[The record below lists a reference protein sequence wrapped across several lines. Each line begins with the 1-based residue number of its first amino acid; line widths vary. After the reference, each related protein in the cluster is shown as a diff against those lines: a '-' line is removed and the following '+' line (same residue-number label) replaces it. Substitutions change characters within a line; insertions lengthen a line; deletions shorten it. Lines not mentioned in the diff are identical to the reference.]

1 LRFKRKIKMKK
12 LLILIVL
19 LAPLLG
25 FAQNEESLKEAE
37 LNRFKV
43 MVAKDKA
50 GLESVLHKDLVYF
63 HSSGVQDSKE
73 TYIASILSGKSS
85 YLSIT
90 PEEMQ
95 QRVYGKT
102 GINTGII
109 LIQQQAADGT
119 LTPLRLR
126 FTDVFVF
133 ADKRWQMVSWQ
144 STKLVPAQKP

>member
-1 LRFKRKIKMKK
+1 MKK
-12 LLILIVL
+12 VLILLCL
-19 LAPLLG
+19 LAPMIS

-43 MVAKDKA
+43 MVAKDIP
-50 GLESVLHKDLVYF
+50 GLQAVLHKDLVYF
-63 HSSGVQDSKE
+63 HSSGAQDTKE
-73 TYIASILSGKSS
+73 SYIASIASGKSS
-85 YLSIT
+85 YVTIT

-102 GINTGII
+102 GINTGIVSI
-109 LIQQQAADGT
+109 LQQAADGVQT
-119 LTPLRLR
+119 TIRLR
-126 FTDVFVF
+126 YTDVFVY

>member
-1 LRFKRKIKMKK
+1 MKK
-12 LLILIVL
+12 VLILLCL
-19 LAPLLG
+19 LAPMIS

-43 MVAKDKA
+43 MVAKDIP
-50 GLESVLHKDLVYF
+50 GLQAVLHKDLVYF
-63 HSSGVQDSKE
+63 HSSGMQDSKD
-73 TYIASILSGKSS
+73 TYIASIASGKSS
-85 YLSIT
+85 YVTIT

-102 GINTGII
+102 GINTGIVNI
-109 LIQQQAADGT
+109 LQQATDGT
-119 LTPLRLR
+119 QTTVRLR
-126 FTDVFVF
+126 FTDVFVY

>member
-1 LRFKRKIKMKK
+1 MKK
-12 LLILIVL
+12 VLILFCL
-19 LAPLLG
+19 LAPMIS

-43 MVAKDKA
+43 MVAKDIP
-50 GLESVLHKDLVYF
+50 GLQAVLHKDLVYF
-63 HSSGVQDSKE
+63 HSSGMQDSKD
-73 TYIASILSGKSS
+73 TYIASIASGKSN
-85 YLSIT
+85 YVTIT

-102 GINTGII
+102 GINTGIVSI
-109 LIQQQAADGT
+109 LQQAADGVQT
-119 LTPLRLR
+119 TIRLR
-126 FTDVFVF
+126 FTDVFVY

>member
-1 LRFKRKIKMKK
+1 MRFKRKIQMKK

-19 LAPLLG
+19 LAPMLV

-43 MVAKDKA
+43 MVAKDIP
-50 GLESVLHKDLVYF
+50 GLQAVLHKDLVYF
-63 HSSGVQDSKE
+63 HSSGAQDTKD
-73 TYIASILSGKSS
+73 TYIASIASGKSS
-85 YLSIT
+85 YVMIT

-95 QRVYGKT
+95 HRVYGKT
-102 GINTGII
+102 GINTGIVSI
-109 LIQQQAADGT
+109 LQQAADGAQT
-119 LTPLRLR
+119 TIRLR
-126 FTDVFVF
+126 FTDVFVY

>member
-1 LRFKRKIKMKK
+1 MKK

-19 LAPLLG
+19 LSPMLV

-43 MVAKDKA
+43 MLAKDIP
-50 GLESVLHKDLVYF
+50 GLQAVLHKDLVYF
-63 HSSGVQDSKE
+63 HSSGVQDNKE
-73 TYIASILSGKSS
+73 SYIASIASGKSS
-85 YLSIT
+85 YVTIT

-102 GINTGII
+102 GINTGIVSI
-109 LIQQQAADGT
+109 LQQAADGAQT
-119 LTPLRLR
+119 TIRLR
-126 FTDVFVF
+126 FTDVFVY

>member
-1 LRFKRKIKMKK
+1 MKK
-12 LLILIVL
+12 IFMLLVL
-19 LAPLLG
+19 LAPMVG

-37 LNRFKV
+37 LNRFKL

-63 HSSGVQDSKE
+63 HSSGVQDSKDS
-73 TYIASILSGKSS
+73 YIASILTGKSS

-90 PEEMQ
+90 PEELQ
-95 QRVYGKT
+95 HRVYGKT

-109 LIQQQAADGT
+109 VIQQQAADGT

-126 FTDVFVF
+126 FTDVFVYV
-133 ADKRWQMVSWQ
+133 DKRWQMVSWQ

>member
-1 LRFKRKIKMKK
+1 MKK

-19 LAPLLG
+19 LAPMLV

-73 TYIASILSGKSS
+73 TYIASILTGKSS

-119 LTPLRLR
+119 LAPLRLR
-126 FTDVFVF
+126 FTDVFVY

>member
-1 LRFKRKIKMKK
+1 MKK
-12 LLILIVL
+12 LLILLCV

-37 LNRFKV
+37 LNRFKL

-50 GLESVLHKDLVYF
+50 SLESVLHKDLMYF
-63 HSSGVQDSKE
+63 HSSGAQDTKD

-95 QRVYGKT
+95 HRVYGKT

-126 FTDVFVF
+126 FTDVFVY

>member
-1 LRFKRKIKMKK
+1 MRFKRKIKMKK

-95 QRVYGKT
+95 HRVYGKT

-126 FTDVFVF
+126 FTDVFVY

>member
-1 LRFKRKIKMKK
+1 MKK
-12 LLILIVL
+12 VLILLCL
-19 LAPLLG
+19 LAPIIS

-43 MVAKDKA
+43 MVAKDIP
-50 GLESVLHKDLVYF
+50 GLQAVLHKDLVYF
-63 HSSGVQDSKE
+63 HSSGMQDSKD
-73 TYIASILSGKSS
+73 TYIASIASGKSS
-85 YLSIT
+85 YVTIT

-102 GINTGII
+102 GINTGIVSI
-109 LIQQQAADGT
+109 LQQAADGVQT
-119 LTPLRLR
+119 TIRLR
-126 FTDVFVF
+126 FTDVFVY

>member
-1 LRFKRKIKMKK
+1 MRFKRKIEMKK

-19 LAPLLG
+19 LAPMLV

-43 MVAKDKA
+43 MVAKDIP
-50 GLESVLHKDLVYF
+50 GLQAVLHKDLVYF
-63 HSSGVQDSKE
+63 HSSGAQDTKE
-73 TYIASILSGKSS
+73 SYIASIASGKSS
-85 YLSIT
+85 YVMIT

-95 QRVYGKT
+95 HRVYGKT
-102 GINTGII
+102 GINTGIVSI
-109 LIQQQAADGT
+109 LQQAADGAQT
-119 LTPLRLR
+119 TIRLR
-126 FTDVFVF
+126 FTDVFVY

>member
-1 LRFKRKIKMKK
+1 MRFKRKIKMKK
-12 LLILIVL
+12 LLILLCV

-73 TYIASILSGKSS
+73 TYIASILTGKSS

-109 LIQQQAADGT
+109 LIQQQAVDGT
-119 LTPLRLR
+119 LAPLRLR
-126 FTDVFVF
+126 FTDVFVY

>member
-1 LRFKRKIKMKK
+1 MKNG
-12 LLILIVL
+12 LILFCL
-19 LAPLLG
+19 LAPIIS

-43 MVAKDKA
+43 MVAKEIP
-50 GLESVLHKDLVYF
+50 GLQAVLHKDLVYF
-63 HSSGVQDSKE
+63 HSSGMQDSKD
-73 TYIASILSGKSS
+73 TYIASIVSGKSS
-85 YLSIT
+85 YVAIT

-102 GINTGII
+102 GINTGIVSI
-109 LIQQQAADGT
+109 LQQAADGAQT
-119 LTPLRLR
+119 TIRLR
-126 FTDVFVF
+126 FTDVFVY

>member
-1 LRFKRKIKMKK
+1 MKK
-12 LLILIVL
+12 VLILFCL
-19 LAPLLG
+19 LAPMIS

-43 MVAKDKA
+43 MVAKDIP
-50 GLESVLHKDLVYF
+50 GLQAVLHKDLVYF
-63 HSSGVQDSKE
+63 HSSGMQDSKD
-73 TYIASILSGKSS
+73 TYIASIASGKSS
-85 YLSIT
+85 YVTII

-102 GINTGII
+102 GINTGIVSI
-109 LIQQQAADGT
+109 LQQAADGVQT
-119 LTPLRLR
+119 TIRLR
-126 FTDVFVF
+126 FTDVFVY

>member
-1 LRFKRKIKMKK
+1 MKK